1 MFKLETDPT
10 FTHTVTAMVPIDGGY
25 EKQSFKVT
33 YGVIDY
39 EEFEK
44 LDLNTRADSDTFLKR
59 IVRRLDD
66 IAGADGEPLPYSDQV
81 RDGVLKRSW
90 ARSAIV
96 RGYFEAIGKAAT
108 GN

>member
-1 MFKLETDPT
+1 MFKFDADPT
-10 FTHTVTAMVPIDGGY
+10 FTHTVKAMVPVDGGH
-25 EKQSFKVT
+25 EVQSFKVT
-33 YGVIDY
+33 YGVIDP

-44 LDLNTRADSDTFLKR
+44 LDLNTREDSDAFLKR

-66 IAGADGEPLPYSDQV
+66 IAGADGNPLPYSDQL
-81 RDGVLKRSW
+81 RDGVLKRPW